1 MWYGLVAE
9 GQNPDY
15 KATLTVVFFWQ
26 NQIINVHVYLYSGL
40 GVRIMGFDV
49 TFNNISVI
57 SRWLVVLVEETG
69 YDIPA
74 ASHSQTLSIF
84 RSYILVCNI

>member
-1 MWYGLVAE
+1 
-9 GQNPDY
+9 
-15 KATLTVVFFWQ
+15 
-26 NQIINVHVYLYSGL
+26 
-40 GVRIMGFDV
+40 MGFDV